1 DARGAPARETAR
13 GERVMIDG
21 DVLVTDE
28 RAIGRKFVSGG
39 ELFVTG
45 HFPSN
50 PILPGVLSLEC
61 LSEVAEALARRLSG
75 DAECAVSEI
84 RQVRFLQPVLP
95 GDVLSVEAV
104 VVEAQRDGGLFTCQI
119 TSEGAVKSTGVLF
132 VAWRAAARDRA

>member
-1 DARGAPARETAR
+1 M
-13 GERVMIDG
+13 MIDG
-21 DVLVTDE
+21 DILVTDE

-39 ELFVTG
+39 EPFVTG
-45 HFPSN
+45 HFPGN

-61 LSEVAEALARRLSG
+61 LSQVAEALARRLSG

-95 GDVLSVEAV
+95 GDTLTVEAV
-104 VVEAQRDGGLFTCQI
+104 VAEAQPGGGLFTCQI
-119 TSEGAVKSTGVLF
+119 RSEGTVKATGVLF